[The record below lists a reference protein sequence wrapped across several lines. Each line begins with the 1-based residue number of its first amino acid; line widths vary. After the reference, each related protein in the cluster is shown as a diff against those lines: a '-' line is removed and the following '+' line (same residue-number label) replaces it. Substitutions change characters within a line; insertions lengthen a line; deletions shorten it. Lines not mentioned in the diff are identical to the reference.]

1 MATAQKKSGF
11 YFYLAIIFSI
21 GVLAYSAWLIFNSVI
36 SYEQGQTGEFYYG
49 LILGAIGV
57 GLSVS
62 SLSTMRRRMQ
72 TIKTKELKNFTVEYC
87 EKCYFKKLREFKV
100 GDYVYKKIGA
110 CPQCK
115 EELLI
120 SQIYSEYPKEK

>member
-21 GVLAYSAWLIFNSVI
+21 GVLAYSAWLIFSSVI

-87 EKCYFKKLREFKV
+87 EKCYL
-100 GDYVYKKIGA
+100 DYVYKKIGA